1 MWIFTLLILNFFSFS
16 SITIDRVVAVVNN
29 EAILESDLATLEKKA
44 HNPALIEEV
53 LLQNQSATDLRKS
66 SESRLNYLINERLLD
81 SQVKRL
87 SLTASSERIDQEI
100 KQMAQRYKTTPD
112 EILAAA
118 KADMGFTTQDYRT
131 FLKKQIERQSLIE
144 SEISSKVRVS
154 DEEIYAEFRKINPR
168 SKSNLGE
175 VTIAHIF
182 FNMKKGGVEKAKE
195 RAEKAL
201 DKLKSGESFT
211 VVAEQTSEDTQFTN
225 GGLLGTFGP
234 DELIPEFE
242 QALTNLTK
250 GQFSGV
256 VQSKKGIHILQLI
269 DSKVGKN
276 AAFEKEKDK
285 IRAYLTEKS
294 FEKQFSLWLKRSREE
309 ASINLFGKK

>member
-1 MWIFTLLILNFFSFS
+1 MWISALLFLNFATFS
-16 SITIDRVVAVVNN
+16 SLTVDRVVAVVNS
-29 EAILESDLATLEKKA
+29 EAILESDLIALEKKA
-44 HNPALIEEV
+44 QNVALVEEV
-53 LLQNQSATDLRKS
+53 LLQNQSAADLRKS

-87 SLTASSERIDQEI
+87 GLTASSERIDQEI

-118 KADMGFTTQDYRT
+118 KADMGFSTQDYRA

-154 DEEIYAEFRKINPR
+154 DEEVYAEFRKINPR
-168 SKSNLGE
+168 SKGSLGE

-182 FNMKKGGVEKAKE
+182 FNTKKSGVEKAKE
-195 RAEKAL
+195 RAENAL
-201 DKLKSGESFT
+201 EKLKAGESFST
-211 VVAEQTSEDTQFTN
+211 IAEQTSEDTQFTN

-242 QALTNLTK
+242 HALSRLNK

-256 VQSKKGIHILQLI
+256 VQSKKGLHILQLI
-269 DSKVGKN
+269 DSKAGKN

-285 IRAYLTEKS
+285 IRAFLTEKS
-294 FEKQFSLWLKRSREE
+294 FEKQFALWLKRTREE
-309 ASINLFGKK
+309 ATINLFGKK

>member
-1 MWIFTLLILNFFSFS
+1 MWISALLFLNFATFS
-16 SITIDRVVAVVNN
+16 SLTVDRVVAVVNS
-29 EAILESDLATLEKKA
+29 EAILESDLIALEKKA
-44 HNPALIEEV
+44 QNAALVEEV
-53 LLQNQSATDLRKS
+53 LLQNQSAADLRKS

-87 SLTASSERIDQEI
+87 GLTASSERIDQEI

-118 KADMGFTTQDYRT
+118 KADMGFSTQDYRA

-154 DEEIYAEFRKINPR
+154 DEEVYAEFRKINPR
-168 SKSNLGE
+168 SKGSLGE

-182 FNMKKGGVEKAKE
+182 FNTKKSGVEKAKE
-195 RAEKAL
+195 RAENAL
-201 DKLKSGESFT
+201 EKLKAGESFST
-211 VVAEQTSEDTQFTN
+211 IAEQTSEDTQFTN

-242 QALTNLTK
+242 HALSRLNK

-256 VQSKKGIHILQLI
+256 VQSKKGLHILQLI
-269 DSKVGKN
+269 DSKAGKN

-285 IRAYLTEKS
+285 IRAFLTEKS
-294 FEKQFSLWLKRSREE
+294 FEKQFALWLKRTREE
-309 ASINLFGKK
+309 ATINLFGKK